1 MKHLEVVAAIIID
14 NDKKILCMQ
23 RGPSKY
29 DYISNKYEFPGGKIE
44 ENESIENA
52 LKREIKEELNIDITI
67 ENEFLIV
74 EHSYPDFIIT
84 MHTYICKTSNNQI
97 SLNAHI
103 NYQWLNKLD
112 LENLDWAE
120 ADIPIVKKLINEF

>member
-1 MKHLEVVAAIIID
+1 MKHLEVVAAIVID
-14 NDKKILCMQ
+14 DDKKILCMQ

-29 DYISNKYEFPGGKIE
+29 EYISNKYEFPGGKIE
-44 ENESIENA
+44 KNESNVNA
-52 LKREIKEELNIDITI
+52 LKREIKEELNIDITV
-67 ENEFLIV
+67 ENEFLTV
-74 EHSYPDFIIT
+74 EYSYPDFMIT
-84 MHTYICKTSNNQI
+84 MHTYICKTLDKQI

-103 NYQWLNKLD
+103 DYLWLDKFD

>member
-29 DYISNKYEFPGGKIE
+29 EYISNKYEFPGGKIE
-44 ENESIENA
+44 KNESNVNA
-52 LKREIKEELNIDITI
+52 LKREIKEELNIDITV
-67 ENEFLIV
+67 ENEFLTV
-74 EHSYPDFIIT
+74 EHSYPDFMIT
-84 MHTYICKTSNNQI
+84 MHTYICKTLDKQR

-103 NYQWLNKLD
+103 DYLWLDKFD
-112 LENLDWAE
+112 LEILDWAE